1 MAYRLLF
8 VPLPQIPQM
17 LGEGRWGIHLH
28 YLCSET
34 VSVSSMG
41 QGSHCH
47 QEMCPWAQLRASTS
61 LRALPAVRDLS
72 SAMNSPLYR
81 WQNRGL
87 ECSRDLPLMGHKP
100 QEDAHVCANAGH
112 PVRQRGRVYTT
123 QVHTTARM
131 GRLVGVCFLHILSAP
146 QKIHHFLFL

>member
-8 VPLPQIPQM
+8 VPSPQIPPM
-17 LGEGRWGIHLH
+17 LGEGRWGIRLR

-41 QGSHCH
+41 QDSHCH

-61 LRALPAVRDLS
+61 LRALPAGRDLS

-87 ECSRDLPLMGHKP
+87 ERSRDLPLMGH
-100 QEDAHVCANAGH
+100 VYANAEH
-112 PVRQRGRVYTT
+112 PVRQWGRVHAA
-123 QVHTTARM
+123 QAHTTART
-131 GRLVGVCFLHILSAP
+131 GGLVGVCFLHILSAP